1 MKTFALLI
9 VLGMFAIRLPAVA
22 QNPGQ
27 EIPTIAHET
36 VIDGKWEAKLTAQ
49 DKPVAMFDFK
59 NENGVVTGTVTQD
72 GEPTEI
78 INGTLDGAKLK
89 FETRHAGIGGA
100 VPMTMSWTG
109 AISSDSQAQSIIN
122 LTCAMQTEDGGP
134 AVGDL
139 QAKQMEARR
148 VK

>member
-9 VLGMFAIRLPAVA
+9 VLGMFAIGLPAAA

-27 EIPTIAHET
+27 ETPNVAHET

-72 GEPTEI
+72 GNPTEI
-78 INGTLDGAKLK
+78 QNGTLDGAKLK
-89 FETRHAGIGGA
+89 FETRHTGTGGVA
-100 VPMTMSWTG
+100 PMTMSWTG
-109 AISSDSQAQSIIN
+109 TITNDAQAQAIIN

-139 QAKQMEARR
+139 QARQMEARR

>member
-9 VLGMFAIRLPAVA
+9 VLGMFAIGFPAVA
-22 QNPGQ
+22 QIPGQ
-27 EIPTIAHET
+27 ETPNKAHET
-36 VIDGKWEAKLTAQ
+36 VIDGKWEAKLAAQ
-49 DKPVAMFDFK
+49 DKAVAIFDFK
-59 NENGVVTGTVTQD
+59 NENGIITGTVTQD
-72 GEPTEI
+72 GKATEI
-78 INGTLDGAKLK
+78 KNGTLDGLKLK
-89 FETRHAGIGGA
+89 FETRHASTGGG

-109 AISSDSQAQSIIN
+109 TIINDGEAQAIN